1 MRGQTVTQWLV
12 DSMGRQT
19 KNTKHKN
26 EEAGSNKLK
35 KQGIIWK

>member
-26 EEAGSNKLK
+26 EEEAATN
-35 KQGIIWK
+35 